1 MLAWYLY
8 GTGFQPIGAAG
19 CWNLLSCASLSA
31 ALYPPV
37 VQIFQQQHAVAIAY
51 TAQFGVRWLAS
62 VLQLIM
68 SIRDGVEQRRVQQ
81 YTRMQ
86 SEVSD
91 VKSDPED
98 LVEDT
103 SGLRVTHFSKLF
115 FAWVSPLMHTGNE
128 RALEDSDIPSI
139 QSEFR

>member
-8 GTGFQPIGAAG
+8 GTGFQPIGAAVF
-19 CWNLLSCASLSA
+19 WNLFSCASLSA

-37 VQIFQQQHAVAIAY
+37 VQIFEQQHAVAIAY

-68 SIRDGVEQRRVQQ
+68 SIRDCTLLYRVQQ

-91 VKSDPED
+91 VKSDPGD
-98 LVEDT
+98 LGDT
-103 SGLRVTHFSKLF
+103 SELDITYFSQLF
-115 FAWVSPLMHTGNE
+115 FAWVSPLMNTGNE
-128 RALEDSDIPSI
+128 RALEDSDIPAI
-139 QSEFR
+139 QPDFR